1 MAIESRTIA
10 HRHLACN
17 RPNEAAMRYFSRL
30 FAELDASTAT
40 RDKQAAL
47 VRYFVD
53 VSERSAGL
61 DDSAEPLADQPTR
74 EVADEPERDAAW
86 AVYFLAGGKP
96 RQTVPTRI
104 LRDTARTVAAL
115 PDWLF
120 EESYQAVGD
129 LAETIAHI
137 LPSPSRHTELGLA
150 AWVEGRLLALKGES
164 AETIAARLADW
175 WDELDAV
182 ERFLLTKLIGGGFR
196 VGVSKLSV
204 TRALATVS
212 GIDPKIVAHRLM
224 GYTDGRARPSAAT
237 YRALIAPPASDEAEG
252 NASASHEL
260 RGQPY
265 PFFLAHALNEPVER
279 FDALLGAI
287 DDWQVEWKYD
297 GIRGQLVVRG
307 GEAFLWSRGEDLVTE
322 RFPEL
327 AALAARI
334 PDGTVIDGE
343 ILVWRASDRQP
354 VVPAQAGIRRLGS
367 TTLDSRESERVRGND
382 VDKPLDRPAPF
393 ADLQTR
399 IGRKTLSKKILAE
412 KPVVLV
418 AYDLLEQDGI
428 DLRGEPQA
436 LRRTRLEALVEAVFA
451 AVDGLDDT
459 AADPAVDD
467 APALRLSPVLHAD
480 SWSSFATLRGKARA
494 RGVEGFMLK
503 HRDARYGVGRTKDV
517 GTWWKWKIDPLS
529 VDAVLIYAQRGHGRR
544 ASLYTDFTFA
554 VWDRAQDA
562 PADQARTLIP
572 FAKAYSG
579 LTDEEM
585 TRVDAIVK
593 KTTIEKFGPVRSVT
607 PTQVFELGFEGIQ
620 RSTRHKSGIAVRFP
634 RMLRWR
640 IDKPVEE
647 ADTIASLQTLLDA
660 Q

>member
-1 MAIESRTIA
+1 
-10 HRHLACN
+10 
-17 RPNEAAMRYFSRL
+17 MRYFSRL
-30 FAELDASTAT
+30 FSELDASTAT

-47 VRYFVD
+47 VRYFV
-53 VSERSAGL
+53 ETARRSG
-61 DDSAEPLADQPTR
+61 QPGAPGET
-74 EVADEPERDAAW
+74 VIDATVDTDASMPSDGPERDAAW

-115 PDWLF
+115 PEWLF

-137 LPSPSRHTELGLA
+137 LPPPSRHSELGLA
-150 AWVEGRLLALKGES
+150 RWVEERLLALKGES
-164 AETIAARLADW
+164 PETIAHHLADW
-175 WDELDAV
+175 WDELDTA

-212 GIDPKIVAHRLM
+212 GVDPKIVAHRLM
-224 GYTDGRARPSAAT
+224 GYTDGRARPSAAA
-237 YRALIAPPASDEAEG
+237 YRALIAPLASGETEG
-252 NASASHEL
+252 DTEGGPLASHEL

-327 AALAARI
+327 AALAVHI

-343 ILVWRASDRQP
+343 ILVWHANDGNAADTPAS
-354 VVPAQAGIRRLGS
+354 
-367 TTLDSRESERVRGND
+367 
-382 VDKPLDRPAPF
+382 F

-412 KPVVLV
+412 KPVVLA
-418 AYDLLEQDGI
+418 AYDLLELDGI
-428 DLRGEPQA
+428 DLRSEPQA
-436 LRRTRLEALVEAVFA
+436 ARRIRLEALVA
-451 AVDGLDDT
+451 AVNGS
-459 AADPAVDD
+459 AGGVANHG
-467 APALRLSPVLHAD
+467 ALRLSPVLQAD
-480 SWSSFATLRGKARA
+480 SWPSFASLRSQARA

-554 VWDRAQDA
+554 VWDREPGAE
-562 PADQARTLIP
+562 ADQARTLIP

-585 TRVDAIVK
+585 ARVDAIVK
-593 KTTIEKFGPVRSVT
+593 KTTIEKFGPVRSVR

-620 RSTRHKSGIAVRFP
+620 RSSRHKSGIAVRFP

-640 IDKPVEE
+640 VDKPIDE
-647 ADTIASLQTLLDA
+647 ADTIASLQSLLDA
-660 Q
+660 R